1 MVQYISQ
8 ENPPVVLLADDDEMI
23 GTLIRASL
31 EQSGFLVKEVMDGLS
46 ALSVFKSMIPD
57 VVLLD
62 VMMPGINGFEVCRE
76 IRKLPEAIFTPILMI
91 TGLADIKSI
100 EQAYESGATNF
111 IVKPVTWGTLG
122 HHVRYLLRSSQIAE
136 QLHKSKEALIISEER
151 YALAA
156 KGANDGLWDWDLHS
170 GNIYF
175 SERWQSILGYDYGSF
190 GNTLEDWFEHIHKD
204 DLQYVE
210 IALSNHL
217 EGLTEHFEH
226 EHRILHKDQEYRWVL
241 VRGLAIRDADGKPY
255 RMAGSLTDITN
266 RKKTEE
272 QLIHNALYDNLTG
285 LANRTLFSNR
295 LAHALQRL
303 KRNQDSVFA
312 ILFLDLD
319 RFKIV
324 NDSLGHRAGD
334 EILKTISHRLELC
347 IRPGDTAA
355 RLAGDEFV
363 ILLEGIKDISDAERV
378 IKRIQAKFQEPIPL
392 HHQQVIHTSASI
404 GLVMGSLSYDRPEDL
419 LRDADTAMYRA
430 KSMGRGRYE
439 KFDPSMHH
447 HVVSQ
452 LQLENDLRRSIEAN
466 EFIIHYQPIVSLLSG
481 KITSLEALIRWQHP
495 KKGLLQPEDFISLA
509 EESGLIVPMGDWV
522 LRTVCEQISQWSLL
536 GLSDLRIAV
545 NISARQLL
553 FDGFVDS
560 VAQIL
565 AQTGIDPSVLELEIT
580 ESIVMEN
587 LQTAKNIL
595 HRLRGLGVHLSLD
608 DFGTG
613 YSSLNYLQNFPV
625 SKLKIDRSF
634 IKQIRSN
641 PENKNLVNAI
651 INIAKSLS
659 VDLVAEGVETQ
670 DQLKWL
676 QNQKCHQGQGFLF
689 SYPLNALDIEKLL
702 ASKRNYLET
711 FHSVLAEPVPKSNN

>member
-1 MVQYISQ
+1 MVEDIPQ

-23 GTLIRASL
+23 RILIRTSL
-31 EQSGFLVKEVMDGLS
+31 EQSGFLVEEVRDGIS
-46 ALSVFKSMIPD
+46 ALAVFKSLMPD

-62 VMMPGINGFEVCRE
+62 VMMPGMNGFEVCRE
-76 IRKLPEAIFTPILMI
+76 IRKLPEAIYTPILMI
-91 TGLADIKSI
+91 TGLADIQSI

-111 IVKPVTWGTLG
+111 IVKPITLGTLSY
-122 HHVRYLLRSSQIAE
+122 HVRYLLRSSQTAE
-136 QLHKSKEALIISEER
+136 QLHKSKEALSISEER

-175 SERWQSILGYDYGSF
+175 SERWQSMLGYEHGSF
-190 GNTLEDWFEHIHKD
+190 GHTLENWFEHIHKD

-217 EGLTEHFEH
+217 EGLTDHFEH

-241 VRGLAIRDADGKPY
+241 VRGLAIRDTDGKPY
-255 RMAGSLTDITN
+255 RMAGSLTDITS
-266 RKKTEE
+266 RKKVEK
-272 QLIHNALYDNLTG
+272 QLIYNALYDNLTG

-295 LAHALQRL
+295 LSHAMQRL
-303 KRNQDSVFA
+303 KRNQDYLFA
-312 ILFLDLD
+312 IIFLDLD
-319 RFKIV
+319 RFKVV

-334 EILKTISHRLELC
+334 EILKTIAHRLELC
-347 IRPGDTAA
+347 IRPGDTAS

-378 IKRIQAKFQEPIPL
+378 VKRIQGKFQEPIQL
-392 HHQQVIHTSASI
+392 SHQQIIHTSASI
-404 GLVMGSLSYDRPEDL
+404 GIVMGSLTYDRPEDL

-430 KSMGRGRYE
+430 KSMGIGKYE

-447 HVVSQ
+447 HAVSQ
-452 LQLENDLRRSIEAN
+452 LQLENDLRRSLEAQ

-495 KKGLLQPEDFISLA
+495 KKGLLQPGDFIGLA
-509 EESGLIVPMGDWV
+509 EETGLIVPMGEWV

-536 GLSDLRIAV
+536 GLNNLRIAV
-545 NISARQLL
+545 NISSRQLI
-553 FDGFVDS
+553 FEGFVDT

-565 AQTGIDPSVLELEIT
+565 AQTGIDPHILELEIT

-587 LQTAKNIL
+587 LQTAKKIL
-595 HRLRGLGVHLSLD
+595 HRLRELGVNLSLD

-613 YSSLNYLQNFPV
+613 YSSLSYLHNFPV

-634 IKQIRSN
+634 MQQVKSN
-641 PENKNLVNAI
+641 PENKDLVNAI

-676 QNQKCHQGQGFLF
+676 QNQKCNLGQGFLF
-689 SYPLNALDIEKLL
+689 SCPLSALDIEKLL
-702 ASKRNYLET
+702 KSKRNYLE
-711 FHSVLAEPVPKSNN
+711 KD